1 MNAAVLLAVA
11 VWTALAT
18 LTSTQDTTACGPYD
32 ISKGTATCNGKVVN
46 VYSLL
51 CPNWNAKTCQVSQ
64 ITPDGQQETYH
75 FRGVPPGLPAAA
87 DIQSDCECA
96 DVADRTYIL
105 SIRSHC

>member
-64 ITPDGQQETYH
+64 ITPDGQVRISMGCD
-75 FRGVPPGLPAAA
+75 RGF
-87 DIQSDCECA
+87 
-96 DVADRTYIL
+96 VAVSLVSEI
-105 SIRSHC
+105 